1 MDKID
6 PELLKRLDALTE
18 KLGMGAGEA
27 WRIFVHQAYVE
38 ALSWLP
44 YLALWVLVAIVL
56 FRFST
61 FCKIEA
67 TKDEDYA
74 DGANWIVGR
83 GALLVAAM
91 LSLLGVAAC
100 LSSMFEI
107 LGNPEA
113 YALKEIFARLKP

>member
-67 TKDEDYA
+67 TKD
-74 DGANWIVGR
+74 GANWIVGR